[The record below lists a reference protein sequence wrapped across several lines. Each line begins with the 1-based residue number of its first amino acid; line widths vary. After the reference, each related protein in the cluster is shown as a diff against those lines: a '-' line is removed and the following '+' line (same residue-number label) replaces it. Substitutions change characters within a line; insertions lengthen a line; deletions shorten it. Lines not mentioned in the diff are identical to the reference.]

1 MAPYRPR
8 RTGAIR
14 SEKLTQVGSGRKYD
28 RRAITVLSLGHCC
41 VDVCQGAI
49 PALMPFM
56 VIKRGYSYSEATA
69 LLLVMTF
76 ASSMLQPI
84 FGHASDRRPLSR
96 LLPGGVLVGGIGLAL
111 VALTDSFALTLVAVF
126 VSGLGVGAY
135 HPEGARFANYVAGED
150 SATAMSLYSV
160 GGNLGFALGP
170 VTVTA
175 LVLPLGIGGL
185 AWIALPMSL
194 AALLIAAELP
204 RLNRFAAE
212 ARRPRRPEPASAPVR
227 IAATAAGTDRW
238 LPFTGVAAIAGFRSA
253 AYFCLQAFVPLW
265 FIQHLDESAAFGNG
279 ALTGLLVAGAI
290 GTLIGGRV
298 ADRVG
303 KRLVIMV
310 SLAVTTPLILA
321 FLLVGPVAGVVI
333 LAVTGFFMVGTF
345 AVTVVLG
352 QEYLPQRIGL
362 ASGVTLGAAIGFGG
376 LVAWL
381 LGLLADSTG
390 LVPVLLVTAALPLP
404 GLFFTVLLP
413 PGREALPKADPDPV

>member
-1 MAPYRPR
+1 
-8 RTGAIR
+8 
-14 SEKLTQVGSGRKYD
+14 
-28 RRAITVLSLGHCC
+28 
-41 VDVCQGAI
+41 
-49 PALMPFM
+49 MPFM

-84 FGHASDRRPLSR
+84 FGHASDRRSLSH
-96 LLPGGVLVGGIGLAL
+96 LLPGGVLIGGIGLAL
-111 VALTDSFALTLVAVF
+111 VSLTDSFPLTLAAVF

-135 HPEGARFANYVAGED
+135 HPEGARFTNYVAGGD

-194 AALLIAAELP
+194 AAMLLAFELP
-204 RLNRFAAE
+204 RLNRFAKA
-212 ARRPRRPEPASAPVR
+212 AHQPLTREPPS
-227 IAATAAGTDRW
+227 AAGRRALAPQSDRW

-265 FIQHLDESAAFGNG
+265 FIQHLDQSAAFGNG

-298 ADRVG
+298 ADRIG
-303 KRLVIMV
+303 KRLVIKV
-310 SLAVTTPLILA
+310 SLAITTPLILG
-321 FLLVGPVAGVVI
+321 FLLVGPAPAVVI
-333 LAVTGFFMVGTF
+333 LALTGFFMVGTF

-381 LGLLADSTG
+381 LGLLADSAG
-390 LVPVLLVTAALPLP
+390 LVPVLLITAALPLP

-413 PGREALPKADPDPV
+413 PVREDIPEGEPGAA

>member
-1 MAPYRPR
+1 M
-8 RTGAIR
+8 
-14 SEKLTQVGSGRKYD
+14 VSGRKYD
-28 RRAITVLSLGHCC
+28 RRAVTVLSLGHFC

-76 ASSMLQPI
+76 ASSLLQPF
-84 FGHASDRRPLSR
+84 FGHASDRRSLSW
-96 LLPGGVLVGGIGLAL
+96 LLPGGILVAGCGLAL
-111 VALTDSFALTLVAVF
+111 VAVTGSFGLTLAAVF

-150 SATAMSLYSV
+150 RATAMSLYAV
-160 GGNLGFALGP
+160 GGNLGFAFGP

-185 AWIALPMSL
+185 AWIALPMAL
-194 AALLIAAELP
+194 AATLLGLERP
-204 RLNRFAAE
+204 RLNRFARA
-212 ARRPRRPEPASAPVR
+212 ARNPQPPGDAAMSRPAPLPVR
-227 IAATAAGTDRW
+227 PQPDRW
-238 LPFTGVAAIAGFRSA
+238 LPFTGVAVIAGFRSA

-265 FIQHLDESAAFGNG
+265 FIQHLDESAAVGNG

-290 GTLIGGRV
+290 GTIVGGRM
-298 ADRVG
+298 ADRFG
-303 KRLVIMV
+303 KRLVIKV
-310 SLAVTTPLILA
+310 SLAVTTPLILG
-321 FLLVGPVAGVVI
+321 FLVVGPAPAAAI

-381 LGLLADSTG
+381 LGLVADSTG
-390 LVPVLLVTAALPLP
+390 LLTALLVTAALPLP
-404 GLFFTVLLP
+404 GLFFTALLP
-413 PGREALPKADPDPV
+413 PTGATGRPAGRSSP